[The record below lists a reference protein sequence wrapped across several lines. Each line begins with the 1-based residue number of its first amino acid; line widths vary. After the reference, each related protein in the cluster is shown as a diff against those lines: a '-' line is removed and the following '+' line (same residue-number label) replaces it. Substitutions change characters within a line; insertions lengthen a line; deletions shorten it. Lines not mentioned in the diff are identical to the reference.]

1 VAPIPT
7 MAEIT
12 VAVMAISSARLA
24 TFSCVCSFWSV
35 INSKASD
42 TQLFA
47 SFYQKMAANL
57 KIIKKLHF
65 ISIFISSFCAE
76 LIFGGNK
83 GGFLQT
89 PKKAL
94 LVILEGLFYV

>member
-24 TFSCVCSFWSV
+24 TFSCVCSVWSV
-35 INSKASD
+35 INSKVSY
-42 TQLFA
+42 TKLFA

-57 KIIKKLHF
+57 KIFKKLHF
-65 ISIFISSFCAE
+65 IFGVSFGCFCKVADIHIHFFILC
-76 LIFGGNK
+76 
-83 GGFLQT
+83 
-89 PKKAL
+89 
-94 LVILEGLFYV
+94 